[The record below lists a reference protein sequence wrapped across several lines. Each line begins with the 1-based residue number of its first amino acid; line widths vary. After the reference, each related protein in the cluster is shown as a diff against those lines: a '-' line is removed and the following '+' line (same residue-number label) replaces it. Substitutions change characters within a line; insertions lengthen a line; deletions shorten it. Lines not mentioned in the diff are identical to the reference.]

1 MVEATP
7 GVIQPR
13 IPLAAKDELNR
24 GDSGSPLPA
33 IDAAAKATTL
43 RRMND
48 VLKARLEEV
57 RVALLALHK
66 TLVDAER
73 ASYEQTMGAIQSPT
87 HFLQLL
93 TADPW
98 FAWLQPLSQLIVSLD
113 ELEEADTPLTAPT
126 VEAVLKQ
133 ARLLLTPSEGG
144 EGFARHYFEAL
155 QRDADVVIA
164 HADLMKLLA
173 RLKAQ
178 GPSVGRP

>member
-1 MVEATP
+1 
-7 GVIQPR
+7 
-13 IPLAAKDELNR
+13 
-24 GDSGSPLPA
+24 
-33 IDAAAKATTL
+33 
-43 RRMND
+43 MND

-57 RVALLALHK
+57 RLGLLALHK

-113 ELEEADTPLTAPT
+113 KLEEADPPLTAA
-126 VEAVLKQ
+126 AVDAVIKQ
-133 ARLLLTPSEGG
+133 VRGLLMPSDIG

-164 HADLMKLLA
+164 HADLMRLLA
-173 RLKAQ
+173 RLTAQ
-178 GPSVGRP
+178 GPSVGRQQ